1 MGQNI
6 GDFFKSLGI
15 DVNALKQE
23 INSKSI
29 QNTKKKKVTS
39 LKDISKK
46 INQKHP
52 FK

>member
-15 DVNALKQE
+15 DVNALKKE
-23 INSKSI
+23 LNSKSI
-29 QNTKKKKVTS
+29 QNTKKKK
-39 LKDISKK
+39 KKKK
-46 INQKHP
+46 IIPPKNIKL

>member
-15 DVNALKQE
+15 DVNALKKE
-23 INSKSI
+23 LNSKSI
-29 QNTKKKKVTS
+29 QNTKKKKVVIPPKNIK
-39 LKDISKK
+39 L
-46 INQKHP
+46 

>member
-15 DVNALKQE
+15 DVNELKKE
-23 INSKSI
+23 LNSKSI

-39 LKDISKK
+39 
-46 INQKHP
+46 INKRDKNP
-52 FK
+52 KLFK

>member
-15 DVNALKQE
+15 DVNALKKE
-23 INSKSI
+23 LNSKSI
-29 QNTKKKKVTS
+29 QNTKKKK
-39 LKDISKK
+39 KKKKKK
-46 INQKHP
+46 IIPPKNIKL

>member
-15 DVNALKQE
+15 DVNALKKE
-23 INSKSI
+23 LNSKSI
-29 QNTKKKKVTS
+29 QNTKKKKIIPPKNIK
-39 LKDISKK
+39 L
-46 INQKHP
+46 

>member
-15 DVNALKQE
+15 DVNALKKE
-23 INSKSI
+23 LNSKSI
-29 QNTKKKKVTS
+29 QNTKKKK
-39 LKDISKK
+39 KKK
-46 INQKHP
+46 IIPPKNIKL

>member
-15 DVNALKQE
+15 DVNELKKE
-23 INSKSI
+23 LNSKSI
-29 QNTKKKKVTS
+29 QNTKKKKKVTS
-39 LKDISKK
+39 IKK
-46 INQKHP
+46 RDKNPKL